1 MECRQP
7 PAPRL
12 FVYARPARKRSD
24 GASNENQKQSR
35 AIGVAQCRQRAFEG
49 RAFRRYRH
57 KDQTTNQAFQ
67 AAFQA
72 DGRCAAALCKARLR
86 TNRHSFRAH
95 DARGICTGRESAFA
109 RAGCV
114 PNRSCLI
121 FGGMCLRRPRS
132 QPVQNAWKRNGFAR
146 KHSLPCYLRMR

>member
-12 FVYARPARKRSD
+12 FVYARPARKGSD
-24 GASNENQKQSR
+24 GASNEIKRKAGPLEWRNAGNAPLRDVHFDAAGTRPGDKPSVPGSVSSGWPMR
-35 AIGVAQCRQRAFEG
+35 CGV
-49 RAFRRYRH
+49 
-57 KDQTTNQAFQ
+57 
-67 AAFQA
+67 
-72 DGRCAAALCKARLR
+72 CKIRLR

-95 DARGICTGRESAFA
+95 DARGICAGRESASA